1 MKLTPNRRFSTAKP
15 MPFVDGPIMMKPAIL
30 ASATLLA
37 LSACAEAPEDT
48 TATTSEAEA
57 FAQRINGDLNLQDAP
72 QPTAADPMPAPTVAP
87 PRESV
92 STNPFAAGTA
102 TDPNSACNANAF
114 GQFIGRQPN
123 ADTRAEI
130 MAAASNLPEVRFIA
144 PGGDYIKPDPTNP
157 RLNIMIAVDGIIRD
171 IRCG

>member
-1 MKLTPNRRFSTAKP
+1 
-15 MPFVDGPIMMKPAIL
+15 MKPAIL
-30 ASATLLA
+30 ASAAFLA
-37 LSACAEAPEDT
+37 LAACAEAPEDK

-57 FAQRINGDLNLQDAP
+57 FAQRINGDLSLKDAP
-72 QPTAADPMPAPTVAP
+72 QPTAADPVPAPTVAP

-92 STNPFAAGTA
+92 SSNPFAAGTA

-114 GQFIGRQPN
+114 GQFIGRQPD
-123 ADTRAEI
+123 ADVRAEI
-130 MAAASNLPEVRFIA
+130 MAAAGNLPEVRFIA